1 MYSSIEDI
9 VYEAHSRGLKDE
21 LFVKVGELRLIHP
34 RKQLSH
40 IYEQAFSDITT
51 N

>member
-1 MYSSIEDI
+1 MYNSIEDI

-21 LFVKVGELRLIHP
+21 LFAKVGELRLTHP
-34 RKQLSH
+34 RKALSSL
-40 IYEQAFSDITT
+40 YEQAFSDIIK